1 MSNQTGGNMQILS
14 VTVTNS
20 NDPTCQRLKLTKHY
34 EIEDIAR
41 IEPFIRECIKYTEDA
56 FREVFPR
63 GMSYVLP
70 YTEVNVSDM
79 DKIIGVPVHDD
90 TVMRLLREAYASG
103 QLRDTVIGDKLRA
116 FFGVNY
122 TDPSIDTAPE
132 TPLLSESL
140 GGHKP
145 TRHTGNERTYP
156 VGK

>member
-1 MSNQTGGNMQILS
+1 MTNQIGGNMQILS
-14 VTVTNS
+14 ITVTNS
-20 NDPTCQRLKLTKHY
+20 NDPTCQRLKLTKHF
-34 EIEDIAR
+34 EIVDIER
-41 IEPFIRECIKYTEDA
+41 PEPFIRECIKYTEDA
-56 FREVFPR
+56 FREIFPR

-70 YTEVNVSDM
+70 YTEANVTNVAKLTGAS
-79 DKIIGVPVHDD
+79 DD

-103 QLRDTVIGDKLRA
+103 QLRGTLIGDKLRA